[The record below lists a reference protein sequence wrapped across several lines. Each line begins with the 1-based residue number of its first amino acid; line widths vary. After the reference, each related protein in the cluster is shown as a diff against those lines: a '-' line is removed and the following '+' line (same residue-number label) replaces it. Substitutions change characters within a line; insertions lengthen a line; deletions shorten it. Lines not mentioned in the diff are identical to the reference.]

1 MIFVLTYMLPQH
13 YVVAIATESMGNDII
28 PSYTKTE
35 NPHLLVTPVLPL
47 PQDASVWKMMMIDHE
62 AVETLSA
69 ERSSPLLLIVQLA
82 GDHPSPILDVS
93 HDLHLPG
100 EDEKKHRMP
109 DHRTI

>member
-1 MIFVLTYMLPQH
+1 
-13 YVVAIATESMGNDII
+13 MGNDII

-35 NPHLLVTPVLPL
+35 NPHLLVTPVPPL
-47 PQDASVWKMMMIDHE
+47 PQDASVLKMTMTDHE

-69 ERSSPLLLIVQLA
+69 ERSSPPLLLKVQLA
-82 GDHPSPILDVS
+82 GDHPSPILNVS
-93 HDLHLPG
+93 HDQHLPG